1 MLGNRGGRASPPRQ
15 QLNIAVPN
23 PVYGKQDWTPRS
35 GADGRRRRRTQT
47 GSMTR
52 TEYECGDHT
61 PPLGKSTVSITMPG
75 AAPQAEDCDTDK
87 GGGREANGL
96 RSGAGQ
102 PTKPRQVLVFLPRT
116 PTDTG
121 RYRSFPQKP
130 ECAVAPTCAAEPLPD
145 IMPRSAYRRH
155 MSTADI
161 GYSQPRQSVC
171 SATDLPKYRR
181 SSLREGGAASARWDP
196 RHAISVPD
204 ITHGP
209 RYVNMPPHG
218 LFSAPK
224 RPAKQR
230 CKLMDAELHQ
240 GKTSTR
246 QERQRYVAK
255 DGKCQVNLGRIEEKA
270 RFLSDIFTTIVDL
283 KYRWFLFVFMMC
295 YVVTWLLFATLYY
308 LDALWRQDLYH
319 PDDEDWAPCFQNV
332 DSFTAALLFSV
343 ETQRTIGYGSRMVTT
358 NCQEG
363 VYLIMAQSI
372 VGSMIDALMVGCMF
386 AKISRPKKRAQTL
399 IFSRSCVVCP
409 RDEKLC
415 LMFRIGDLR
424 DSHMVD
430 AKIRAKLIK
439 SRQTCEG
446 EFLPLEQSE
455 INLGYDTGE
464 DRLFLVEPQVIC
476 HLIDHHSPFWEM
488 GPQQLLR
495 EQFEIIVILEG
506 IVEATGMTC
515 QAKSSYLENEIIWGH
530 RFEPCMTLEKGAF
543 RVDYKRFHKTFEVQL
558 PRCSAKEMEETK
570 ELGGSEFSFYWENG
584 DFLTGRR
591 HTMTDDEEETR
602 EEHSGRLIGNI
613 AEERSSD
620 FNGSDY
626 NL

>member
-1 MLGNRGGRASPPRQ
+1 
-15 QLNIAVPN
+15 
-23 PVYGKQDWTPRS
+23 
-35 GADGRRRRRTQT
+35 
-47 GSMTR
+47 
-52 TEYECGDHT
+52 
-61 PPLGKSTVSITMPG
+61 
-75 AAPQAEDCDTDK
+75 
-87 GGGREANGL
+87 
-96 RSGAGQ
+96 
-102 PTKPRQVLVFLPRT
+102 
-116 PTDTG
+116 
-121 RYRSFPQKP
+121 
-130 ECAVAPTCAAEPLPD
+130 
-145 IMPRSAYRRH
+145 MPRSAYKRH
-155 MSTADI
+155 VSTAAV
-161 GYSQPRQSVC
+161 GHSYPMLPRQSVC
-171 SATDLPKYRR
+171 ISEDLPKYRR
-181 SSLREGGAASARWDP
+181 SSLRDGGAASARWYP
-196 RHAISVPD
+196 QQATSVPD
-204 ITHGP
+204 ITHEP
-209 RYVNMPPHG
+209 RYINIQPRG
-218 LFSAPK
+218 SFSAPLTGPE

-230 CKLMDAELHQ
+230 RKLMEAELHQ

-246 QERQRYVAK
+246 RERQRYVAK
-255 DGKCQVNLGRIEEKA
+255 DGKCQVNLGRIHEKA

-295 YVVTWLLFATLYY
+295 YVVTWLLFATIYY
-308 LDALWRQDLYH
+308 LDALLRQDLLH
-319 PDDEDWAPCFQNV
+319 PDDKNWAPCFQNV

-386 AKISRPKKRAQTL
+386 VKISRPKKRAQTL
-399 IFSRSCVVCP
+399 IFSRNCVVCP

-488 GPQQLLR
+488 GPQELLQ

-558 PRCSAKEMEETK
+558 PRCSAKEMEEIK
-570 ELGGSEFSFYWENG
+570 ELEGSEVSFYWENG

-591 HTMTDDEEETR
+591 HTMTDKGDDEEDEETR
-602 EEHSGRLIGNI
+602 EERSGRLIGNI
-613 AEERSSD
+613 TEEHSSE